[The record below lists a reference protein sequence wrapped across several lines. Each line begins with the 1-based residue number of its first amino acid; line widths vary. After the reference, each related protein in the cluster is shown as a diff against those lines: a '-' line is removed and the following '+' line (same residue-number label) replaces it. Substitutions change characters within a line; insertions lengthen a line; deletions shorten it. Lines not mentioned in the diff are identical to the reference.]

1 MNEVYISGILK
12 DIEYKY
18 VYRGKNICILTG
30 ILVNKYECISLDN
43 KDVNSNKFKAKS
55 KEKNKYKSNYINVIA
70 YDNIADK
77 IYKLYKNNAK
87 VNVNKKIKVDSK
99 ICNDNNKV
107 FIFIRGK
114 IRNRLNNDYIEVIE
128 YKYIND

>member
-18 VYRGKNICILTG
+18 VYRGKHICILTG
-30 ILVNKYECISLDN
+30 ILVNKYECMNHDN
-43 KDVNSNKFKAKS
+43 KDINFNKLKA
-55 KEKNKYKSNYINVIA
+55 KNKYNYINIIA
-70 YDNIADK
+70 YDNMADK
-77 IYKLYKNNAK
+77 IYKSHKNNTK
-87 VNVNKKIKVDSK
+87 VNVKIKENSK

-107 FIFIRGK
+107 IIFIRGK
-114 IRNRLNNDYIEVIE
+114 IRNKLNDDYVEVIE

>member
-18 VYRGKNICILTG
+18 VYRGKHICILTG
-30 ILVNKYECISLDN
+30 ILVNRYECMNHDN
-43 KDVNSNKFKAKS
+43 KDINFNKLKAKN
-55 KEKNKYKSNYINVIA
+55 KDKNKYKYNYINIIA

-87 VNVNKKIKVDSK
+87 VNVKIEGDSK
-99 ICNDNNKV
+99 ICNGNNKV

-114 IRNRLNNDYIEVIE
+114 IRNILNDDYVEVIE

>member
-18 VYRGKNICILTG
+18 VYRGKHICILTG
-30 ILVNKYECISLDN
+30 ILVNKYECMNHDN
-43 KDVNSNKFKAKS
+43 KDINSNKLKTKN
-55 KEKNKYKSNYINVIA
+55 KEKNKYNYINIIA
-70 YDNIADK
+70 YDNMADK
-77 IYKLYKNNAK
+77 IYKSHKNNTK
-87 VNVNKKIKVDSK
+87 VNVKIKENSK

-107 FIFIRGK
+107 FIFIRGR

>member
-18 VYRGKNICILTG
+18 VYRGKHICILTG
-30 ILVNKYECISLDN
+30 ILVNKYECMNHDN
-43 KDVNSNKFKAKS
+43 KDINFNKLKAKN
-55 KEKNKYKSNYINVIA
+55 KDKNKYNYINIIA
-70 YDNIADK
+70 YDNMADK
-77 IYKLYKNNAK
+77 IYKSHKNNTK
-87 VNVNKKIKVDSK
+87 VNVKIKENSK

-107 FIFIRGK
+107 FIFIRGR

>member
-18 VYRGKNICILTG
+18 VYRGKHICILTG
-30 ILVNKYECISLDN
+30 ILVNKYECISLNN
-43 KDVNSNKFKAKS
+43 KDVNSNKLKTKN
-55 KEKNKYKSNYINVIA
+55 KEKNKYKYNYINIIA

-77 IYKLYKNNAK
+77 IYKLYKNNIK

-107 FIFIRGK
+107 FIFIRGR

>member
-18 VYRGKNICILTG
+18 VYRGKHICILTG
-30 ILVNKYECISLDN
+30 ILVNKYECMNHDN
-43 KDVNSNKFKAKS
+43 KDINFNKLKAKN
-55 KEKNKYKSNYINVIA
+55 KDKNKYNYINIIA
-70 YDNIADK
+70 YDNMADK
-77 IYKLYKNNAK
+77 IYKLYKNNIK
-87 VNVNKKIKVDSK
+87 VNVKIKENSK

-107 FIFIRGK
+107 IIFIRGR